1 MNGKVNGVYG
11 TATSTYGAV
20 ANFTCDDGYTLTG
33 ATHRICMAN
42 GSWSAGADVNCTIK
56 GLYQ

>member
-1 MNGKVNGVYG
+1 MNGKVNGGSG

-33 ATHRICMAN
+33 AISRECMAN
-42 GSWSAGADVNCTIK
+42 GNWSAGAVNCTIK